1 MSEIKHKD
9 WMNRLVGG
17 CTYVY
22 DSKQWHRSLNIQ
34 EFSKM
39 SRSLGLSAVTPKDK
53 IHTNESDPCQL
64 GSGLRFELRS
74 PNNPILFK
82 ARKPKGL
89 ESNAPMIMKQ
99 QATNSDYFGGVKG
112 PWANQADQ
120 GRRVSSNHNDNCVL
134 MRYNRYEAMYS
145 VK

>member
-1 MSEIKHKD
+1 MFSWRISCRSSIERSACCSIYAWVTSQSKTRLYSRGSEENLGGKWMSEIKHKD

-53 IHTNESDPCQL
+53 IHTKC
-64 GSGLRFELRS
+64 
-74 PNNPILFK
+74 
-82 ARKPKGL
+82 L
-89 ESNAPMIMKQ
+89 EQ
-99 QATNSDYFGGVKG
+99 
-112 PWANQADQ
+112 
-120 GRRVSSNHNDNCVL
+120 
-134 MRYNRYEAMYS
+134 
-145 VK
+145 